1 MDLSL
6 RLLVIAVL
14 GTCSPAERPTTGVH
28 PPSGDPSGPDRI
40 RVAAA
45 DAVAGTAGS
54 PEPASRPGSAARA
67 AQDTPTAGSIGGE
80 LVLDPEGV
88 TLPGG
93 RRIATAHPIARALE
107 WAAPGAQLTLQAGE
121 YGSVG
126 IGHASTRAWN
136 SRAAGGTALKP
147 VRVVGRGRARI
158 VAGDQPD
165 ALTIHQQVPCAHVH
179 FEDLEIH
186 AGYRAGVLFS
196 DLGAEDAHTGFHFYD
211 CTIDGDYDHVAAE
224 GTPSKWGVL
233 GHALDDFVFA
243 GRSGRAKVHH
253 TCHEHAFYLQNPRG
267 DITIEKVDG
276 FELGRTFVQI
286 VARERSG
293 PIGRGIVRIVDNHV
307 RDAGIAKRDGYKG
320 GSAFTFAGRLT
331 GCTILLEGNRYRAGF
346 RPELLRLRNKN
357 NPYGTGALVAWD
369 EGAGALNGTLVL
381 RDNDFEMAPGTGDR
395 PLVSIG
401 ATRRVVIEANNRF
414 VSGGTWAALYLD
426 PVERDGSLKG
436 PANELV
442 HLERG
447 VAIDGDLLIRGERPT
462 EAELEALAVPP
473 HER

>member
-1 MDLSL
+1 MTTVL
-6 RLLVIAVL
+6 RLFSIAVL
-14 GTCSPAERPTTGVH
+14 GAAVPANVPATGAQ
-28 PPSGDPSGPDRI
+28 PPVSDPSEGGEV
-40 RVAAA
+40 RVVA
-45 DAVAGTAGS
+45 DETSASDVPPAPAPGTPLGS
-54 PEPASRPGSAARA
+54 L
-67 AQDTPTAGSIGGE
+67 QDPPTAGSVSGE

-93 RRIATAHPIARALE
+93 QRITTAHPLARALE
-107 WAAPGAQLTLQAGE
+107 WAAPGARLTLQAGE
-121 YGSVG
+121 YGSLG
-126 IGHASTRAWN
+126 IGHASTRPWN
-136 SRAAGGTALKP
+136 SRAAGGTKLKP
-147 VRVVGRGRARI
+147 VRVVGRGRVRI

-165 ALTIHQQVPCAHVH
+165 AFTIHQQVPCSHVH

-196 DLGAEDAHTGFHFYD
+196 DLADDDAHTGFHFYD
-211 CTIDGDYDHVAAE
+211 CTIDGDFDHLTGE

-233 GHALDDFVFA
+233 GHDLEDFVFA
-243 GRSGRAKVHH
+243 GRNRRAKVHH
-253 TCHEHAFYLQNPRG
+253 TCHEHAFYLQSPRG

-307 RDAGIAKRDGYKG
+307 RDAGIAARDGYKG

-357 NPYGTGALVAWD
+357 HPYGTGALVAWD
-369 EGAGALNGTLVL
+369 EGSDALNGTLVL
-381 RDNDFEMAPGTGDR
+381 RDNDFELAEGTGDR

-401 ATRRVVIEANNRF
+401 ATRRVVIEDDNRF
-414 VSGGTWAALYLD
+414 VSGGTWPALHLD
-426 PVERDGSLKG
+426 PVERDGELRG
-436 PANELV
+436 PANGLV

-447 VAIDGDLLIRGERPT
+447 VTLRGDLLIRGQEPT
-462 EAELEALAVPP
+462 AAQLEALAVPP